1 MNHLIAIVVVALF
14 AQGVFTSM
22 GEGMILEP
30 VKNFLARFIT
40 GKWAHPFY
48 DCPMCMSG
56 IWGIPVIFLLGLVP
70 IDVHCAIDH
79 MFTNPIAFWK
89 LSTIGPILYLPIYAL
104 CAVGLQELL
113 QR

>member
-1 MNHLIAIVVVALF
+1 MNHLIAIVVIALF

-22 GEGMILEP
+22 GQGMILEP

-48 DCPMCMSG
+48 DCPRCMVSV
-56 IWGIPVIFLLGLVP
+56 WGIPALIVT
-70 IDVHCAIDH
+70 
-79 MFTNPIAFWK
+79 MFAPWWVCI
-89 LSTIGPILYLPIYAL
+89 PIYAL